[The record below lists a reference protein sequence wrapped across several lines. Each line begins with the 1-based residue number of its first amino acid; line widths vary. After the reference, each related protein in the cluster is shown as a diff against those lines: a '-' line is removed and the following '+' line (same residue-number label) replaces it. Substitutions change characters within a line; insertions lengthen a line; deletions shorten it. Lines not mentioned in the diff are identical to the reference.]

1 MKTKLRFFVVLF
13 CFFMT
18 SIYGQQTI
26 LSSGGNA
33 TGIGGQSSYSVGQI
47 AYTSI
52 TGSNGSVNQG
62 VQQPF
67 EIFLL
72 GADLFPDIK
81 LLMVYPNPTKG
92 IVTLITGNYLSEN
105 LTYQLFDLNGR
116 QIANQKITQTETQIH
131 LEKEAAT
138 LYFLKVL
145 DHDELLKTFKI
156 IKNN

>member
-1 MKTKLRFFVVLF
+1 MKTKVLFILVPF

-33 TGIGGQSSYSVGQI
+33 TGIGGESSYSVGQI
-47 AYTSI
+47 TYTSV
-52 TGSNGSVNQG
+52 TGSNGFVNQG

-72 GADLFPDIK
+72 GTDLSPDIR
-81 LLMVYPNPTKG
+81 LMMVYPNPTKG
-92 IVTLITGNYLSEN
+92 IVTLTTGNYAFEN

-116 QIANQKITQTETQIH
+116 QIISQKITQAETQIH
-131 LEKEAAT
+131 LEKEAST
-138 LYFLKVL
+138 LYFLKVF
-145 DHDELLKTFKI
+145 DTNVLLKTFKI
-156 IKNN
+156 SRN